1 VLGLL
6 RWGQTPFCPVRAL
19 DEEEHVPVAWH
30 GQIVQL
36 ADGNVHKPAQALL
49 IAGVLEKKL
58 IRLLLFCKCYGARKP
73 AYTTGSTDMSEHN
86 LYAHLVCSPLLEHQ
100 TIGSLLMLSSCNNSV

>member
-1 VLGLL
+1 MLGLL
-6 RWGQTPFCPVRAL
+6 RWGKTPFCPVRAL

-49 IAGVLEKKL
+49 IAGVLEKK
-58 IRLLLFCKCYGARKP
+58 
-73 AYTTGSTDMSEHN
+73 TH
-86 LYAHLVCSPLLEHQ
+86 PLA
-100 TIGSLLMLSSCNNSV
+100 SVL